1 LVTKFLFRIF
11 LSLSQVLYIKL
22 DIIGLKLIGEK
33 ELNNKLKTAITAITL
48 TILLAM
54 PTIITLANAQ
64 EYFGPVKT
72 FAYVGAY
79 PTPIGVGQSA
89 LVTYRV
95 DQPGAGL
102 NVRTGGFNGSSVTI
116 TRPDGTTETKSD
128 LKMDS
133 TSSGFFTYTP
143 DQVGTYTFVMNFPDQ
158 RYDTQSSPGGFQ
170 PIAGLVWYA
179 ASTSASYELVVQE
192 DPIPNYGRSPP
203 LPTEPWMRPI
213 NAENKGWGPLAGNWL
228 MIGYDQTSRSFAGNP
243 AFAPYTSG
251 AKSPHVLWTKKII
264 PGGLVGGNM
273 GDTVF
278 YHGISYEQHFDPIVV
293 DGIVMY
299 LEHGLLDTDA
309 SSDLGMR
316 FLNLYTGEDYEGMYM
331 PDKEINFASITDIN
345 TPNEHGAI
353 PLLWDTGSTYYA
365 YELIPNNREPQLK
378 LTVTGMG
385 GGITG
390 YTTMHPENGDL
401 VSYQIGGNS
410 THRYL
415 WMFNMTRALHGIRA
429 GSITFD
435 PRGTI
440 NATRELDEGPGA
452 VRSENYDLA
461 YSRSNSKHMGIE
473 WNVSLPD
480 VFGSQ
485 GEILV
490 DPEGGLLIAN
500 ALDTSVHP
508 FVHWDT
514 AYDIGAIT
522 KDSAGRYPSSI
533 NHLWTKG
540 FTFINDVHNRRSENL
555 RDGYYVRFDEGEE
568 VVYCIDA
575 RTGNLRWQSEP
586 WGNAWGMFTRIYL
599 SAYNTITTSGFDG
612 HVRNYDADTGELRW
626 DFYKGSAG
634 FETAYG
640 SYPEYAGLTIADG
653 TVYCTADEHS
663 SDGVLWRGAQ
673 MWAIN
678 VESGELEWQINGM
691 YRHPIVVD
699 GIVMALNTYD
709 GRVYAFGKGP
719 SDTTVSAP
727 QVQVTQGEAVV
738 ITGTVT
744 DQTPQQAGTPAIS
757 DDSMGLWMEYLHM
770 QKTAPMDATGVP
782 VTIDVI
788 DSNGNYYTIGTP
800 TSDANGK
807 YSLVWT
813 PEISGE
819 FYILASFAGSNS
831 YGSSYDTTTMFV
843 AEPPEATPPPEPT
856 PAPMTDTYIAGSSI
870 AIIAAIVIIG
880 LLILRKK

>member
-1 LVTKFLFRIF
+1 MN
-11 LSLSQVLYIKL
+11 S
-22 DIIGLKLIGEK
+22 
-33 ELNNKLKTAITAITL
+33 KLKTIITAITL
-48 TILLAM
+48 SILIGSSALLALA
-54 PTIITLANAQ
+54 PSANAQ
-64 EYFGPVKT
+64 EFGPVKT

-116 TRPDGTTETKSD
+116 TRPDGTTETKSN

-133 TSSGFFTYTP
+133 TSSGFFTYTV
-143 DQVGTYTFVMNFPDQ
+143 DQVGSYTFVMNFPDQ
-158 RYDTQSSPGGFQ
+158 HYNTGSGPSFFQ
-170 PIAGLVWYA
+170 PIAGDVWYA

-192 DPIPNYGRSPP
+192 EQIEGYSRSPP
-203 LPTEPWMRPI
+203 LPTEPWSRPI
-213 NAENKGWGPLAGNWL
+213 NAENKGWGTPAGNWL

-243 AFAPYTSG
+243 AFAPYTAG
-251 AKSPHVLWTKKII
+251 AKSPHILWAKKIM
-264 PGGLVGGNM
+264 PGGIVGGNM

-278 YHGISYEQHFDPIVV
+278 YHGISYEQHFDPLVV

-309 SSDLGMR
+309 TSDLGMR
-316 FLNLYTGEDYEGMYM
+316 FLDLYTGEDLEGMYM
-331 PDKEINFASITDIN
+331 ADKEINFASITDIN

-353 PLLWDTGSTYYA
+353 PLLWSTQGSNWLA
-365 YELIPNNREPQLK
+365 YELMPNNREPQLK
-378 LTVTGMG
+378 LTLSGMSGLTGF
-385 GGITG
+385 
-390 YTTMHPENGDL
+390 TTMGPNGEIL
-401 VSYQIGGNS
+401 SYNIGGNS
-410 THRYL
+410 THRFLY
-415 WMFNMTRALHGIRA
+415 MFNSTRALHGIRS

-440 NATRELDEGPGA
+440 NASRGLDEGPGN
-452 VRSENYDLA
+452 VRSENLA
-461 YSRSNSKHMGIE
+461 VASASSNSPFMGIE
-473 WNVSLPD
+473 WNVTLPD

-485 GEILV
+485 GEMLV
-490 DPEGGLLIAN
+490 DVEGGLLIAN
-500 ALDTSVHP
+500 AMDTSTHP

-514 AYDIGAIT
+514 GYDIGAIT
-522 KDSAGRYPSSI
+522 KVNGKYPSSI

-575 RTGNLRWQSEP
+575 RTGALRWQSEP
-586 WGNAWGMFTRIYL
+586 WANAWGMFTRIYL
-599 SAYNTITTSGFDG
+599 SAYNTITTSGYDG
-612 HVRNYDADTGELRW
+612 IVRNYDADTGELRW
-626 DFYKGSAG
+626 EFYKGSSG

-678 VESGELEWQINGM
+678 VETGELEWQINGM

-699 GIVMALNTYD
+699 GIVMALNSYD

-719 SDTTVSAP
+719 SDVTVSAP

-738 ITGTVT
+738 LTGTVT

-757 DDSMGLWMEYLHM
+757 DASMGTYMEYLHM
-770 QKTAPMDATGVP
+770 TKTLPMDVTGVP
-782 VTIDVI
+782 ITIDVL

-819 FYILASFAGSNS
+819 FSIFASFAGSNS
-831 YGSSYDTTTMFV
+831 YGSSFDTTTMFV
-843 AEPPEATPPPEPT
+843 VDPPEATPAPTATPT
-856 PAPMTDTYIAGSSI
+856 PPTDTYVLGLGIAGLI
-870 AIIAAIVIIG
+870 AIVVMG
-880 LLILRKK
+880 LLILMKLGKK